1 MKRLLFISFIFL
13 LLASVFVYA
22 AGSAE
27 IPRNSSMKT
36 NSTNTSEMKRM
47 DCENLNIRVDRIRC
61 RLQNKT
67 REENVDY
74 NVRVPEACRTLKS
87 PTSCIALY
95 KNVQRDKCYDHVGA
109 EKDRCFR
116 RLVGFS
122 KNNTSELSARNY
134 LILLLYGLEERIE
147 DANEAGT
154 ISDSDTAEIIDLIV
168 DIKQSILDGEK
179 RAEIVVKLNELK
191 QMIKSVQ

>member
-1 MKRLLFISFIFL
+1 MKKAIFISFIVI
-13 LLASVFVYA
+13 LLASVLVYA
-22 AGSAE
+22 IGSGE
-27 IPRNSSMKT
+27 IPRNSSMKA

-67 REENVDY
+67 REDDVDY
-74 NVRVPEACRTLKS
+74 DVRVPEACRTLRT
-87 PTSCIALY
+87 PTACISLY
-95 KNVQRDKCYDHVGA
+95 KNVQRDKCYDHAGK

-134 LILLLYGLEERIE
+134 MILLLYGLEERI
-147 DANEAGT
+147 
-154 ISDSDTAEIIDLIV
+154 
-168 DIKQSILDGEK
+168 
-179 RAEIVVKLNELK
+179 
-191 QMIKSVQ
+191 